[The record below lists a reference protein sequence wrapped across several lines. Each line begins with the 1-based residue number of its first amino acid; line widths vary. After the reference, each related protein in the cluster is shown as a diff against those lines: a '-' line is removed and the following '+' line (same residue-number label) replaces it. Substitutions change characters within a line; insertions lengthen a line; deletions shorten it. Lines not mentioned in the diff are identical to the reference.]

1 MEHTVPVF
9 LHHLCMNV
17 ETGITELGDFLG
29 QELNP
34 LSGVTEDDGLIDL
47 KLNRKEK
54 KSQCIMPSLWE
65 NLWIWRTVTLLLITI
80 ISLND
85 ISQVTVNTTN
95 LKFPV
100 NVFNCTCDW

>member
-47 KLNRKEK
+47 KLNRKK
-54 KSQCIMPSLWE
+54 KKVSVSCLHCGKICGFGGL
-65 NLWIWRTVTLLLITI
+65 
-80 ISLND
+80 
-85 ISQVTVNTTN
+85 
-95 LKFPV
+95 
-100 NVFNCTCDW
+100 

>member
-47 KLNRKEK
+47 KLNRKK
-54 KSQCIMPSLWE
+54 KSQCIMPLLCE
-65 NLWIWRTVTLLLITI
+65 NLRIWRTVTLLLITI

-85 ISQVTVNTTN
+85 NSQVTV
-95 LKFPV
+95 PSQ
-100 NVFNCTCDW
+100 CM